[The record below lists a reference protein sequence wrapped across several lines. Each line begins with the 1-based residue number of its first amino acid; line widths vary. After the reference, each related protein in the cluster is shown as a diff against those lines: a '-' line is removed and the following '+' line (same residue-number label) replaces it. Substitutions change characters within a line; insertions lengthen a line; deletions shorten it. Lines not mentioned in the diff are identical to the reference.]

1 MNYKFKTKP
10 YKHQLTAL
18 EKSWNKEN
26 FAYFMEMGT
35 GKTKVLIDNLAML
48 YDKGKIDGALI
59 IAPKGVVKT
68 WYEQELPTHLPNHI
82 ENVTVLWQPNITKT
96 QREKLESLF
105 EIETAFH
112 ILIMN
117 VESLSTDK
125 GVKFASKFI
134 NSHKTLMAIDESTT
148 IKTPTAKRTKNII
161 DIGKLAKYR
170 RIMTGSPITKNPL
183 DLYTQCEFLDP
194 WLLDFSSYYAFR
206 NRYAEMK
213 TMHIHGRSIQVVDK
227 FQNLGELS
235 ETVKQFSYR
244 VLKEDCLDLP
254 DKIFIKRHVSLTP
267 DQKKIYE
274 QMKKAA
280 MAMLNGKMTTTM
292 TVLTQLM
299 RLHQITCGHF
309 IADDGSTQS
318 VDSNRLNELM
328 NILEETEGKAIIWAN
343 YQLSVG
349 EIIQRII
356 KEYGPGS
363 VVHYYGKTLPEQRD
377 YAIDAFQ
384 KGKARFFVGTPAT
397 GGYGLT
403 PQEDRQDFI
412 RKFQNDPKCRF
423 LIGTP
428 QTGGYG
434 ITLTQANTVIYY
446 SNSYDLEKRLQSE
459 DRAHRIGQKKPVTYV
474 DLIAE
479 DTVDEK
485 IVKALRDKINIAS
498 EVMGEELKDWI

>member
-10 YKHQLTAL
+10 YAHQLTAL
-18 EKSWNKEN
+18 EKSWNKETY
-26 FAYFMEMGT
+26 AYFMEMGT

-48 YDKGKIDGALI
+48 YDKGKVDGALI

-82 ENVTVLWQPNITKT
+82 EYKNILWQSNITKT

-105 EIETAFH
+105 EIGQDLH

-125 GVKFASKFI
+125 GVKFASKFLS
-134 NSHKTLMAIDESTT
+134 SHKTLMAIDESTT
-148 IKTPTAKRTKNII
+148 IKTPTTKRTKNII
-161 DIGKLAKYR
+161 SLGKYAKYR

-183 DLYTQCEFLDP
+183 DLFSQCEFLDP
-194 WLLDFSSYYAFR
+194 WLLNYDSFYAFR

-213 TMHIHGRSIQVVDK
+213 TMYLHGRSIQIVDA

-235 ETVKQFSYR
+235 DKVKGFSYR

-254 DKIFIKRHVSLTP
+254 PKNFIKRHVALTP
-267 DQKKIYE
+267 DQKRIYE
-274 QMKKAA
+274 QMKKEA
-280 MAMLNGKMTTTM
+280 MAILNGKVTTTM

-309 IADDGSTQS
+309 TADDGSTQS
-318 VDSNRLNELM
+318 VESNRLNELM
-328 NILEETEGKAIIWAN
+328 LILEEIEGKAIIWAN

-356 KEYGPGS
+356 KEHGKDSY
-363 VVHYYGKTLPEQRD
+363 VHYYG
-377 YAIDAFQ
+377 
-384 KGKARFFVGTPAT
+384 
-397 GGYGLT
+397 LT
-403 PQEDRQDFI
+403 SQEDRQDNI

-423 LIGTP
+423 IIGTP

-434 ITLTQANTVIYY
+434 ITLTQANTVIYF
-446 SNSYDLEKRLQSE
+446 SNGYDLEKRLQSE
-459 DRAHRIGQKKPVTYV
+459 DRAHRIGQKKTVTYI

-485 IVKALRDKINIAS
+485 IVEALRKKINIAS

>member
-1 MNYKFKTKP
+1 M
-10 YKHQLTAL
+10 TAL

-68 WYEQELPTHLPNHI
+68 WYEQELPTHLPDHI
-82 ENVTVLWQPNITKT
+82 ENVTVLWQSNITKT

-105 EIETAFH
+105 EIETAMH

-117 VESLSTDK
+117 VEGLSTDK
-125 GVKFASKFI
+125 GVKFASKFL
-134 NSHKTLMAIDESTT
+134 NSHKTLMAVDESTT

-161 DIGKLAKYR
+161 GLGKHAKYR

-183 DLYTQCEFLDP
+183 DLYTQCEFLNP
-194 WLLDFSSYYAFR
+194 WLLDFTSYYAFR

-213 TMHIHGRSIQVVDK
+213 TMHLRGRSIQVVSEFK
-227 FQNLGELS
+227 NLGELS
-235 ETVKQFSYR
+235 ETVKTFSER

-254 DKIFIKRHVSLTP
+254 PKIFMKRHVALTA

-280 MAMLNGKMTTTM
+280 MAVLNGKVTTTM

-309 IADDGSTQS
+309 TADDGSIQA
-318 VDSNRLNELM
+318 VENNRLNELM
-328 NILEETEGKAIIWAN
+328 NILEEIDGKAIIWAN

-349 EIIQRII
+349 EIIQKII
-356 KEYGPGS
+356 KVFGEDSY
-363 VVHYYGKTLPEQRD
+363 VHYYG
-377 YAIDAFQ
+377 
-384 KGKARFFVGTPAT
+384 
-397 GGYGLT
+397 LT
-403 PQEDRQDFI
+403 SQEDRQDHI

-423 LIGTP
+423 LVGTP

-446 SNSYDLEKRLQSE
+446 SNGYDLEKRLQSE
-459 DRAHRIGQKKPVTYV
+459 DRAHRIGQTKTVTYV
-474 DLIAE
+474 DIIAE

-485 IVKALRDKINIAS
+485 IVKALRNKINIAS
-498 EVMGEELKDWI
+498 EVMGEELKEWI

>member
-10 YKHQLTAL
+10 YAHQLTAL

-48 YDKGKIDGALI
+48 YDKGKVDGALI

-82 ENVTVLWQPNITKT
+82 ENVTVLWQSNITKK
-96 QREKLESLF
+96 QQEKLDSVLENEMLL
-105 EIETAFH
+105 H
-112 ILIMN
+112 VLIMN
-117 VESLSTDK
+117 VEALSTEK
-125 GVKFASKFI
+125 GVNFARRFI

-148 IKTPTAKRTKNII
+148 IKTPTARRTKSII
-161 DIGKLAKYR
+161 MLGKQAKYK

-194 WLLDFSSYYAFR
+194 WLLDFTSYYAFR

-213 TMHIHGRSIQVVDK
+213 TMHLRGRSIQVISEFK
-227 FQNLGELS
+227 NLGELS
-235 ETVKQFSYR
+235 ETVKNFSYR

-254 DKIFIKRHVSLTP
+254 PKNFIKRHITLTP
-267 DQKKIYE
+267 AQKKVYE

-280 MAMLNGKMTTTM
+280 MAVLNGKVTTTM

-309 IADDGSTQS
+309 TADDGSVQE
-318 VDSNRLNELM
+318 VESNRLNELM
-328 NILEETEGKAIIWAN
+328 SILEETEGKAIIWAN
-343 YQLSVG
+343 YQRDVAQ
-349 EIIQRII
+349 IIEHIE
-356 KEYGPGS
+356 KK
-363 VVHYYGKTLPEQRD
+363 YGKESIVD
-377 YAIDAFQ
+377 Y
-384 KGKARFFVGTPAT
+384 
-397 GGYGLT
+397 YGLT
-403 PQEDRQDFI
+403 PQEDRQDNI
-412 RKFQNDPKCRF
+412 RKFQNDSNCRF

-446 SNSYDLEKRLQSE
+446 SNGYDLEKRLQSE
-459 DRAHRIGQKKPVTYV
+459 DRAHRIGQKKTVTYV
-474 DLIAE
+474 DLICE

-485 IVKALRDKINIAS
+485 IVKALRDKKNIAS
-498 EVMGEELKDWI
+498 EVMGEELREWI

>member
-1 MNYKFKTKP
+1 MKYKFKTKP

-18 EKSWNKEN
+18 KKSWNKEN

-48 YDKGKIDGALI
+48 YDKGKVDGALI

-68 WYEQELPTHLPNHI
+68 WYEQELPAHLPNHI
-82 ENVTVLWQPNITKT
+82 ENKTILWQANITKS
-96 QREKLESLF
+96 QQEKLDSILENEMLL
-105 EIETAFH
+105 H
-112 ILIMN
+112 ILVMN
-117 VESLSTDK
+117 VEALSTDK
-125 GVKFASKFI
+125 GVNFARKFLL
-134 NSHKTLMAIDESTT
+134 SHNTLMAIDESTT
-148 IKTPTAKRTKNII
+148 IKNPSAKRTKNII
-161 DIGKLAKYR
+161 LIGKYAKYR

-183 DLYTQCEFLDP
+183 DLYSQCEFLDP
-194 WLLDFSSYYAFR
+194 WLLDFTSYYAFR

-213 TMHIHGRSIQVVDK
+213 TMHIRGRSIQVVSEFK
-227 FQNLGELS
+227 NLSELS
-235 ETVKQFSYR
+235 ETIKTFSDR

-254 DKIFIKRHVSLTP
+254 PKTFMKRYVTLTS

-280 MAMLNGKMTTTM
+280 MAVLNGKVTTTM

-309 IADDGSTQS
+309 TADDGTSHA
-318 VDSNRLNELM
+318 VESNRLNELM
-328 NILEETEGKAIIWAN
+328 NVLDETEGKAIIWAN

-349 EIIQRII
+349 EIIQKII
-356 KEYGPGS
+356 KEYGEDS
-363 VVHYYGKTLPEQRD
+363 YVHYYG
-377 YAIDAFQ
+377 
-384 KGKARFFVGTPAT
+384 
-397 GGYGLT
+397 LT
-403 PQEDRQDFI
+403 SQEERQDNI

-423 LIGTP
+423 LVGTP

-446 SNSYDLEKRLQSE
+446 SNGYDLEKRLQSE
-459 DRAHRIGQKKPVTYV
+459 DRAHRIGQNKKVTYI
-474 DLIAE
+474 DIIAE

-485 IVKALRDKINIAS
+485 TVEALRKKINIAS

>member
-1 MNYKFKTKP
+1 M
-10 YKHQLTAL
+10 TAL

-68 WYEQELPTHLPNHI
+68 WYEQELPTHLPDHI
-82 ENVTVLWQPNITKT
+82 ENVTVLWQSNITKT

-105 EIETAFH
+105 EIETAMH

-117 VESLSTDK
+117 VEGLSTDK
-125 GVKFASKFI
+125 GVKFASKFL

-148 IKTPTAKRTKNII
+148 IKTPKAKRTKNII
-161 DIGKLAKYR
+161 GLGKNAKYR

-194 WLLDFSSYYAFR
+194 YLLDFASYYAFR

-213 TMHIHGRSIQVVDK
+213 TMHVRGRSIQVVDR

-235 ETVKQFSYR
+235 DKIKNFSER
-244 VLKEDCLDLP
+244 ILKEDCLDLP
-254 DKIFIKRHVSLTP
+254 PKVFIKRHVSLTP
-267 DQKKIYE
+267 DQKKIYD

-280 MAMLNGKMTTTM
+280 MAVLNGKVTTTM

-309 IADDGSTQS
+309 TADDGSIQS
-318 VDSNRLNELM
+318 VENNRINELI
-328 NILEETEGKAIIWAN
+328 NVLEDIDGKAIIWAN

-349 EIIQRII
+349 EIIQKII
-356 KEYGPGS
+356 KVFGEDSY
-363 VVHYYGKTLPEQRD
+363 VHYYG
-377 YAIDAFQ
+377 
-384 KGKARFFVGTPAT
+384 
-397 GGYGLT
+397 LT
-403 PQEDRQDFI
+403 SQEDRQDNI

-446 SNSYDLEKRLQSE
+446 SNGYDLEKRLQSE
-459 DRAHRIGQKKPVTYV
+459 DRAHRIGQTKTVTYV
-474 DLIAE
+474 DIIAE

-485 IVKALRDKINIAS
+485 IVKALRNKINIAS
-498 EVMGEELKDWI
+498 EVMGEELKAWI

>member
-18 EKSWNKEN
+18 EKSWHKEN

-48 YDKGKIDGALI
+48 YDKGKVDGVI
-59 IAPKGVVKT
+59 IVAPKGVVKT
-68 WYEQELPTHLPNHI
+68 WYEQELPTHLPDHI
-82 ENVTVLWQPNITKT
+82 ENVTVLWQPNITKK
-96 QREKLESLF
+96 QQEKLETLY
-105 EIETAFH
+105 EIGTALH

-117 VESLSTDK
+117 VEALSTDK
-125 GVKFASKFI
+125 GVKFARKFLA
-134 NSHKTLMAIDESTT
+134 SHRSMMAIDESTT
-148 IKTPTAKRTKNII
+148 IKNPSAKRTKNII
-161 DIGKLAKYR
+161 SLGKHAKYR

-194 WLLDFSSYYAFR
+194 WLLDFASYYAFR

-213 TMHIHGRSIQVVDK
+213 TMHIRGRSIQVVHA
-227 FQNLGELS
+227 FQNLSELS
-235 ETVKQFSYR
+235 DKVKNFSYR

-254 DKIFIKRHVSLTP
+254 PKTFMKRHVSLTT

-274 QMKKAA
+274 QMKKQA
-280 MAMLNGKMTTTM
+280 MAVLNGKVTSTM

-309 IADDGSTQS
+309 TADDGSTQA
-318 VDSNRLNELM
+318 VESNRLNELM
-328 NILEETEGKAIIWAN
+328 SVLDETEGKAIIWAN

-349 EIIQRII
+349 EIIQKII
-356 KEYGPGS
+356 KEYGEDS
-363 VVHYYGKTLPEQRD
+363 YVHYYG
-377 YAIDAFQ
+377 
-384 KGKARFFVGTPAT
+384 
-397 GGYGLT
+397 LT
-403 PQEDRQDFI
+403 SQEERQDNI
-412 RKFQNDPKCRF
+412 RKFQNNPKCRF

-459 DRAHRIGQKKPVTYV
+459 DRAHRIGQQKNVTYI

-485 IVKALRDKINIAS
+485 IVKALRNKINIAS